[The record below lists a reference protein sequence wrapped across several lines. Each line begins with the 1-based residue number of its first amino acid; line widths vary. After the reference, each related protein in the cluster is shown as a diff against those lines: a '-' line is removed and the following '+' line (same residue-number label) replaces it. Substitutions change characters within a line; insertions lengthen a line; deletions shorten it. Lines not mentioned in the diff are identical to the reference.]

1 MEARDRSG
9 PRPEKLTVA
18 VTDAMG
24 PVMMAE
30 PDQHQKRTL
39 GEFLWEVFDLQ
50 LRKTQRPLPWKMRF
64 AIALSGSLALFS
76 VLFSGRLLVG
86 PQPQYGLAVPLFQD
100 IGSGVWVNVAV
111 WVIVSA
117 FFATLVAAL
126 PTRSGPVR
134 LFLAG
139 LFLPALTVN
148 VVRLTSGSWPGP

>member
-1 MEARDRSG
+1 LEDAIRDRALG
-9 PRPEKLTVA
+9 IPRA
-18 VTDAMG
+18 VFGA
-24 PVMMAE
+24 
-30 PDQHQKRTL
+30 
-39 GEFLWEVFDLQ
+39 FLRE
-50 LRKTQRPLPWKMRF
+50 
-64 AIALSGSLALFS
+64 IA
-76 VLFSGRLLVG
+76 GR
-86 PQPQYGLAVPLFQD
+86 PQPQYGLEVPLFQD

-117 FFATLVAAL
+117 FFAALVAAL

>member
-1 MEARDRSG
+1 VEARDRSG

-30 PDQHQKRTL
+30 PDQHQKRTS

-50 LRKTQRPLPWKMRF
+50 LRKTQRHLPWKMRF

-86 PQPQYGLAVPLFQD
+86 PNRNTDWRYPYSRISD
-100 IGSGVWVNVAV
+100 
-111 WVIVSA
+111 
-117 FFATLVAAL
+117 
-126 PTRSGPVR
+126 
-134 LFLAG
+134 
-139 LFLPALTVN
+139 PAC
-148 VVRLTSGSWPGP
+148 G